1 MLFVNLW
8 KIRHPIDNILNL
20 NMDSFKLDRIAFKAQ
35 TMKEASNHALEYQK
49 LSWQDR
55 LKVAAYLNSVA
66 YNFDIN
72 NPPRMDRTKFSAK
85 SISS

>member
-1 MLFVNLW
+1 MNGFT
-8 KIRHPIDNILNL
+8 
-20 NMDSFKLDRIAFKAQ
+20 LDRTAFKAH
-35 TMKEASNHALEYQK
+35 TLKDAAKHADVYKK
-49 LSWQDR
+49 LSWQER

-85 SISS
+85 SIST